1 MKNPERGQEER
12 TGKEIALIT
21 CSSEEGGEREGE
33 LTVEDL
39 KWVRVKVSV
48 QIAHKFL
55 HDDFSIIHNPVEKRG
70 DISIPHVIEVECLL
84 LGVLYFINKGGQRG
98 RYEGW
103 RGVIKRD

>member
-39 KWVRVKVSV
+39 KWVRV
-48 QIAHKFL
+48 
-55 HDDFSIIHNPVEKRG
+55 R
-70 DISIPHVIEVECLL
+70 
-84 LGVLYFINKGGQRG
+84 
-98 RYEGW
+98 
-103 RGVIKRD
+103 